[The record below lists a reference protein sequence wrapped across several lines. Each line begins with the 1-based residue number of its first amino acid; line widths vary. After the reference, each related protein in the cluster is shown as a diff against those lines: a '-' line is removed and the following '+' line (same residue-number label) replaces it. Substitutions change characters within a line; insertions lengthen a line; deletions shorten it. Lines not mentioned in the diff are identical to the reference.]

1 MKIAESRIRRII
13 REELSRII
21 ESREPSINISQT
33 DKHVNIDRTFYPE
46 KWEEELGYVDPRTET
61 TSLDIST
68 ATGADGELRTV
79 HLGKLKAIRALPLPD
94 HGMHTD
100 QEHPDWQ
107 RKIVHYVS
115 VGGNS
120 YWLPGVSVVKDDTG
134 RDIPVIVYGNINDLN
149 LGEMYEFV
157 AKPLSQYPYV
167 FSTAGSPGLE
177 ASRNWSSPPD
187 IPLDDHEPPAVEYKS
202 PFTADWCDRNPGKCP
217 PDPDYRVSW
226 DDTDLDDFEGET
238 FEPQD
243 RPSRFTMPWSEKP
256 AG

>member
-1 MKIAESRIRRII
+1 MKITESRIRRII

-33 DKHVNIDRTFYPE
+33 DKHVNIDVTSYPE

-68 ATGADGELRTV
+68 ATDADGELRTV
-79 HLGKLKAIRALPLPD
+79 HLGKLQAIKALPLPD
-94 HGMHTD
+94 HGVHK
-100 QEHPDWQ
+100 PDPEDIWTQ
-107 RKIVHYVS
+107 KIVYYVP

-120 YWLPGVSVVKDDTG
+120 YWLPGASVAKDDKG
-134 RDIPVIVYGNINDLN
+134 RNIPVIVYGSIYDPH
-149 LGEMYEFV
+149 LGEMYKFEKIDANVDYEFS
-157 AKPLSQYPYV
+157 AR
-167 FSTAGSPGLE
+167 FPGLE
-177 ASRNWSSPPD
+177 ASHNWSNPPD

-256 AG
+256 AE